1 MFILP
6 PLNRF
11 LFASPHKFFIL
22 MPFVTTPQTQ
32 LPHVE
37 GVVVHVKNFSLLSAF
52 LCELLLS
59 GQPNAHDPEG
69 FKPEASR
76 IAELCVTTFQTQ
88 MAHLG
93 STPLWCPHKASL
105 STRKRWIRSPSSA
118 FYYMLSQNS
127 RKLPEIKRGLT
138 SNKSL

>member
-1 MFILP
+1 
-6 PLNRF
+6 
-11 LFASPHKFFIL
+11 

-76 IAELCVTTFQTQ
+76 IAELCVSNNLPDPDGTSWFN
-88 MAHLG
+88 
-93 STPLWCPHKASL
+93 TPLVP
-105 STRKRWIRSPSSA
+105 T
-118 FYYMLSQNS
+118 
-127 RKLPEIKRGLT
+127 
-138 SNKSL
+138 